1 MTDIDMSEW
10 QDCRPEIAQF
20 WDRWPAFR
28 TRVERARRTELDAL
42 GRHLDSAVELIDPRL
57 CWELGKAT
65 SEWLLV
71 VTANGDPQVR
81 STAERWLRAAPVPDP
96 GWQFHCYRPADRG
109 ALSGKLQ
116 LGDGAVDLSDI
127 RFKLDREFDQARIH
141 VTVCHPGF
149 ATLEEDA
156 RLQAVF
162 MALDRTLGEDEVHR
176 WIGDIDTST
185 SPGAEA
191 VPATRLAAE
200 VAGLASAYAARK
212 SVTLRD
218 VAPDGLPVVTRTTVP
233 MRPIDFPLYDQHVAI
248 TAGYLDAGADRLPE
262 ASTVARLQQFE
273 DVLLA
278 QTAGQAVLA
287 GHETYNEHRIFHLY
301 SDPATDTAERL
312 RAALPPWLEGPF
324 SVAVTLDPGW
334 DEISHFLA

>member
-1 MTDIDMSEW
+1 MSEW
-10 QDCRPEIAQF
+10 QDCRPEVALF
-20 WDRWPAFR
+20 WRRWPSFR
-28 TRVERARRTELDAL
+28 SRVERARRTELDAL
-42 GRHLDSAVELIDPRL
+42 GRHLDAAVELIDPRL

-96 GWQFHCYRPADRG
+96 GWQFHCYRPADPG

-116 LGDGAVDLSDI
+116 LGDGAVDLADI
-127 RFKLDREFDQARIH
+127 RFKLDSDYDLARIH
-141 VTVCHPGF
+141 VTVCHPGL
-149 ATLEEDA
+149 AALEEDA

-176 WIGDIDTST
+176 WIGDIDMSI
-185 SPGAEA
+185 SSGADA
-191 VPATRLAAE
+191 VTATRLVAE
-200 VAGLASAYAARK
+200 VADLASAYAARK
-212 SVTLRD
+212 SVNLRD
-218 VAPDGLPVVTRTTVP
+218 MAADGRPVITRTTVP
-233 MRPIDFPLYDQHVAI
+233 MRPIDFPLYDQHIAI
-248 TAGYLDAGADRLPE
+248 TAGYIAGGADRLPE
-262 ASTVARLQQFE
+262 PSTLTRLQQFE

-287 GHETYNEHRIFHLY
+287 GHETHDQRRVFHLY
-301 SDPATDTAERL
+301 ADPVADTAERL
-312 RAALPPWLEGPF
+312 GAVLPPWLEGPF
-324 SVAVTLDPGW
+324 SVEVTLDPGW